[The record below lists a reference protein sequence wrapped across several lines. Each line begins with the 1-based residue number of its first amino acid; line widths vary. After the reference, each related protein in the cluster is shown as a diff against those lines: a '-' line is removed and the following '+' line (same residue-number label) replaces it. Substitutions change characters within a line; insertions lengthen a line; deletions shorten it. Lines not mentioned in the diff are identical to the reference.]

1 MAQGSFGD
9 LWKGQEDR
17 NHWGWITA
25 LSDENHPE
33 MRVLSY
39 EYHRLGLDVM
49 YQDAEK
55 GRAQIT
61 KSLDRL
67 RAAKQARP
75 RSPLLSN
82 FLDSKAEELI
92 NIYSKAGV
100 KNRQ

>member
-1 MAQGSFGD
+1 
-9 LWKGQEDR
+9 
-17 NHWGWITA
+17 
-25 LSDENHPE
+25 

-100 KNRQ
+100 QEKQKIYDLLLEIYPAAGNRLQGIKNRQ